1 MFVVFK
7 ESLMSK
13 LPLNDL
19 LVLDLTQHRAG
30 PVAARLF
37 ADWGAKVIKI
47 ENPSNIDDSMGGSRD
62 EIDYQNLHRNK
73 QSLSLNLKTEYGKEA
88 FQQLA
93 RKADVVLENFR
104 PEVKYRLG
112 LDYNC
117 LRKIN
122 SRIICGSIS
131 GYGQSGPYRER
142 PAVDQVI
149 QGMTGLMTVTG
160 FPEQGPVRTG
170 AAIADISA
178 GMILAQGILM
188 AIYQRERTG
197 EGQWVHT
204 SLLESMVSVLD
215 FQVARWLSSGDIPV
229 QEGNDHPTLMPT
241 GLFPT
246 ADKPV
251 NIAAAENKKFK
262 LLCEILQAPDIAT
275 DPNFQTIIQRSQSRK
290 KLCSVLAEKTK
301 GYSSDDLID
310 RLNAAG
316 IPCGPLYTIDE
327 AMNDEQMRSLN
338 TTFIV
343 NHARL
348 GPLELLGQPIRL
360 EGCGGQAKLRMAA
373 PDHGEHT
380 EDILSNLLGYE
391 NAVITA
397 MRKQGAI

>member
-1 MFVVFK
+1 
-7 ESLMSK
+7 MSK